1 MLEKVNEL
9 ALAPVGTVAE
19 MKSRI
24 VNHVA
29 KVKRDYE
36 RKGFHSDHVNFW
48 DDKDQACYQFDTIH
62 AVDRCLV
69 YGACVKRSSILA
81 IILKR
86 DGYGIRGE
94 ASVLSKYEADWQHV
108 WSISILGQCLCA
120 SHLQGIDKIS
130 LSALNKVHVIHRGT
144 S

>member
-36 RKGFHSDHVNFW
+36 RKEFH
-48 DDKDQACYQFDTIH
+48 
-62 AVDRCLV
+62 
-69 YGACVKRSSILA
+69 
-81 IILKR
+81 
-86 DGYGIRGE
+86 
-94 ASVLSKYEADWQHV
+94 
-108 WSISILGQCLCA
+108 
-120 SHLQGIDKIS
+120 
-130 LSALNKVHVIHRGT
+130 
-144 S
+144 